1 METNEL
7 KQQRYLKQ
15 PTNKENG
22 QFQSY
27 KDNPATSD
35 RTTAR
40 EKEEI
45 IAKIRNLLDQY
56 GLSYDQASKVIRVIK
71 DDYKEMS
78 EIEKIFGKI

>member
-1 METNEL
+1 MAEQQL

-15 PTNKENG
+15 PTDSDNG
-22 QFQSY
+22 QFKSY
-27 KDNPATSD
+27 KDNPSTAD

-56 GLSYDQASKVIRVIK
+56 GLSYDQASAVIRKIK
-71 DDYKEMS
+71 EDYKGMS
-78 EIEKIFGKI
+78 EREKIFGKI

>member
-1 METNEL
+1 MAEQL

-15 PTNKENG
+15 PTNIENG

-27 KDNPATSD
+27 KDNPSTSD

-45 IAKIRNLLDQY
+45 IGKIRNLLDAY
-56 GLSYDQASKVIRVIK
+56 GLSYDQASEIIRKIK
-71 DDYKEMS
+71 QDYKDMS
-78 EIEKIFGKI
+78 DREKIFGKI